1 MELLTAIFAVFT
13 AFGEWIGDAVISLL
27 PMFYTAESGL
37 TFLGTLGVCGLGM
50 SVIFLILGF
59 IQNFLHFRG

>member
-1 MELLTAIFAVFT
+1 MEIIEAIFAVFT
-13 AFGEWIGDAVISLL
+13 AFSTWIGSAITACM
-27 PMFYTAESGL
+27 PIFYAEATGL
-37 TFLGTLGVCGLGM
+37 TFVGALGVAGLGM